1 MCRLFPF
8 IVSFVILVLKVL
20 FHPLVI
26 RLSLRSLWFEF
37 DAVTI
42 DFKTPNAVL
51 LLSDRVKQGP
61 MCSSMDRLL
70 IVMRY
75 ILQKG
80 NVLSLIGRKRIR
92 SYCLIDCASRKW
104 NLLDCGISCFTD
116 GGRGLPLNTW
126 YIPGT
131 FHKCSALWYLI
142 TILKALE
149 AQIPFF
155 IIIFNVFPSLS
166 RVGQEDN

>member
-1 MCRLFPF
+1 MCRPFPF

-80 NVLSLIGRKRIR
+80 NVLSLIERKRIR
-92 SYCLIDCASRKW
+92 SYCLIDCASCKW
-104 NLLDCGISCFTD
+104 NLLDCRISLCFTD
-116 GGRGLPLNTW
+116 GRRGLQLNAW
-126 YIPGT
+126 YILGT
-131 FHKCSALWYLI
+131 FHEYGTLWYPI

-149 AQIPFF
+149 A
-155 IIIFNVFPSLS
+155 
-166 RVGQEDN
+166 